1 MIPCKALTHKRIGTA
16 LALILIICHPLCAEV
31 HSVMHLS
38 FDPSVEGTTPS
49 LLLTPNPE
57 KAKDF
62 DGTVRLVAY
71 ALEGYEEIPLATHE
85 VDIVLEK
92 RFYLPSRDREDI
104 LGVRVEKVDQDGR
117 IEPIAAWRALYRPG
131 RGVLDYTGSN
141 ELQRPSDFSDYW
153 GRTLKELA
161 AIPMEPEIASVS
173 DRTTATG
180 KLYRVKLNSYGNIP
194 IVCWYYVP
202 LDVEIGN
209 PAPDRKQYPAIQIM
223 PGWGAEEP
231 PLDRTAEG
239 YITLSV
245 NPRAHGPSKEF
256 FTTPIPHHLWNID
269 APETYYYRAAYMDCM
284 RGIDFLISRPEVDAR
299 HIGVEGGSQGGAFTL
314 AMAALDPRVAAAAA
328 NVPYLSNFPDFT
340 RLATNGSGT
349 TFGQLMLDP
358 EKGERVRHTLALI
371 DIANLAPWIQCP
383 TLVCVGSQDRVCPP
397 LNGIVAINRLPEG
410 IPRKLVMDP
419 AADHEVT
426 PLMREAN
433 RDWFAK
439 YLKQE

>member
-1 MIPCKALTHKRIGTA
+1 MILCKSLSPKNLRTIAMLS
-16 LALILIICHPLCAEV
+16 LFFCCPVFAEV
-31 HSVMHLS
+31 HSMMHFS
-38 FDPSVEGTTPS
+38 FDPSVDGATPN

-71 ALEGYEEIPLATHE
+71 ALEGYEEIPLATRE
-85 VDIVLEK
+85 VDIAQEL
-92 RFYLPSRDREDI
+92 RFFLPERGHDDI
-104 LGVRVEKVDQDGR
+104 LGVRVEKVDREGNV
-117 IEPIAAWRALYRPG
+117 EPVAAWRALYRPG
-131 RGVLDYTGSN
+131 KGVLDYAGSP
-141 ELQRPSDFSDYW
+141 ELNRPADFDNYW
-153 GRTLKELA
+153 GGTLKELA
-161 AIPMEPEIASVS
+161 AIPMEPEIVPVP

-180 KLYRVKLNSYGNIP
+180 KLYRVKLNSFGNVP

-202 LDVEIGN
+202 LEVNIDQPSQNG
-209 PAPDRKQYPAIQIM
+209 KQYPAIQIM

-231 PLDRTAEG
+231 PQDRTAEG

-245 NPRAHGPSKEF
+245 NPRTHGPSKEF
-256 FTTPIPHHLWNID
+256 FTTPVPHHLWNID
-269 APETYYYRAAYMDCM
+269 DSETYYYRAAYMDCM
-284 RGIDFLISRPEVDAR
+284 RSIDFLVSRPEVDAK

-371 DIANLAPWIQCP
+371 DVANLAPWIQCP

-410 IPRKLVMDP
+410 VPRKLVMDP